1 MRRWRS
7 LTKCSAHNLLSTD
20 RSIALDRATEWGC
33 QSLSIGRQQAAR
45 IKGSG
50 GAQLEDHNGRDP
62 DCALTRRY
70 AAGCSRELSS
80 AYAEAATQPLAL
92 STRAVE
98 AGYCSSFSGGRMGRE
113 TSSPPQFGQR
123 PPSAVH
129 VQPRQKV
136 HSKLHRA
143 ADPCCSIRNWGEA
156 LTSSLFPMARD
167 WNFRRP
173 RMIRRRP
180 RDSIAG
186 SRVDRTCR
194 SPGLRVRCGGAHR

>member
-1 MRRWRS
+1 VRRWRS
-7 LTKCSAHNLLSTD
+7 LTKCSAHNLLSID

-33 QSLSIGRQQAAR
+33 QSLSTGRQQAAR

-70 AAGCSRELSS
+70 AAGCSPGVHELSS

-123 PPSAVH
+123 PPSAVS

-136 HSKLHRA
+136 HSKLQIMASVASGGRSLLQHSQLGRSSNIVIVPDGARLEFQASEDDPAPA
-143 ADPCCSIRNWGEA
+143 AG
-156 LTSSLFPMARD
+156 
-167 WNFRRP
+167 
-173 RMIRRRP
+173 
-180 RDSIAG
+180 
-186 SRVDRTCR
+186 
-194 SPGLRVRCGGAHR
+194 